1 MAEELK
7 KYDESRKFKY
17 EELKGK
23 DKCPT
28 GVDPSRKEVKLSV
41 CHILVLGFEAF
52 FGCHKLTVALKQ

>member
-7 KYDESRKFKY
+7 KYDDSRKFKY

-28 GVDPSRKEVKLSV
+28 GVDASRKEVCGLIIILYKCFT
-41 CHILVLGFEAF
+41 CH
-52 FGCHKLTVALKQ
+52 